1 MDIIEYITTRYDNIE
16 NIEIFN
22 EPNYMKPSYSTE
34 EEIEYYSKIVK
45 EVSDTAKKINPNI
58 KIIAG
63 SVACTNEEIDGKVP
77 YKTFLNKITQYGA
90 YKYSDAYS
98 YHPYEFYKSNAQ
110 NLTYY
115 KLLLDS
121 GNELNNY
128 GGFIGNYITEYGV
141 SNYTGNGFTE
151 DIQATRLVQQAT
163 INDRVGV
170 DFSLI
175 YVFRNPGANV
185 DNAEHNFGLLNS
197 NYTPKLSYY
206 AMKNYYEN
214 TNGAEYVG
222 TINISEGLETHV
234 YNKDGKPKII
244 TWSDNEKNKITI
256 PYQKFKAKDL
266 YGKDIEPD
274 ENGNITI
281 TTSPVYLNDVDYKY
295 FYQAISNTTITKY
308 EEFKKKFSNE
318 IEKMPELTNQITRL
332 EDNMSNIKNMSI
344 EIGEKESIQ
353 LMQGHY
359 ELGDLIIQSY
369 QEGKLD
375 IEYVKLSSILDIID
389 DIGDSYEDLVTIS
402 AKTINESEL
411 EETNE
416 KIQKAEAKINNN
428 KDLEVIYP
436 TKILDVSKE
445 LHKKSDY
452 IKSLEEENDIKLG
465 LIVSKNMHARFLA
478 NWAEKF
484 AQLYIDQYVSDNP
497 VEIKYSE
504 TELTNKNVTATIQT
518 NAEIQIINNE
528 GSKEHTFEENGRF
541 TFEYTIKGQAFSK
554 VAEVNNIDKQS
565 PIIEGVEKGKQYNEK
580 AQIKVTDENLLEVKL
595 ILNDEEIEYKPNMI
609 LTEEGFYEINA
620 KDKAGN
626 ITTIN
631 FEIIVNQEEAYQI
644 KENTIENITNNTKR
658 ADFEKNLKIEDKY
671 EILRS
676 DKILEKDSVIA
687 TGDILRTESGQE
699 HTLIVVGD
707 INKDGDVNIK
717 DLIRMRKYLLGEKEL
732 DDSEKLAA
740 DCNLD
745 GKKINIKDFIRMRII
760 ALTKG
765 IITYAEEVVET
776 RGTIELNE
784 ATPKAEV
791 EIKPLKSNDRKT
803 IILTLSVGKF
813 TNVKENA
820 TLGYETILNYE
831 EDIFET
837 VEAEDVKGLNAWTAT
852 YSPTTKAIIG
862 DPIVGAEN
870 TDITEITL
878 HLKDGIEAENTTI
891 SLTNFLL
898 SDDGENDLY
907 TSDLPIEISIKKEE
921 PTTQP
926 EVPDKSEET
935 KTPDKNTTTIS
946 TDGTVAK
953 ANSLPKAGNTVLV
966 IGIVAI
972 LVIIAFGVISGK
984 GYIGYLKDTHKQI
997 KK

>member
-1 MDIIEYITTRYDNIE
+1 MDLYNVVTDGVIYSIDLQDKSIIYENSFDINVKIENFDKDSVYKIIIKLDNKEIIDESIDNKGKDIKVKLDSEGKKEVNIIIYKNNVENINLTRTIYYIEPYKTQFLEEETNKGIKLMYNKPAISDTDWDKTINLASKLGSTYIRVATKLSLASNKDYSYLDRLMEKTNNTNIKIATAVSDIGEFGGEDKKINTNEELENLLDIVEYITTRYSNLK

-34 EEIEYYSKIVK
+34 QEIEYYAKIV
-45 EVSDTAKKINPNI
+45 ELVSGVAKKVNPNI

-63 SVACTNEEIDGKVP
+63 SVACTNEDTDDKVP

-121 GNELNNY
+121 VNELNNY

-141 SNYTGNGFTE
+141 PNYTGNGFTE
-151 DIQATRLVQQAT
+151 DTQARRLVQQAI

-222 TINISEGLETHV
+222 TLNISEGLETHV

-244 TWSDNEKNKITI
+244 TWSDNERNKITI
-256 PYQKFKAKDL
+256 PYQNFKAKDL

-281 TTSPVYLNDVDYKY
+281 TTSPVYLEDVDYNY
-295 FYQAISNTTITKY
+295 FYKAISNMATEGY
-308 EEFKKKFSNE
+308 EKFKEKFSNE
-318 IEKMPELTNQITRL
+318 IDKVPELSNKIAQL
-332 EDNMSNIKNMSI
+332 ENDISNIKNISM
-344 EIGEKESIQ
+344 EIGEKGSIQ
-353 LMQGHY
+353 LMQKHY

-375 IEYVKLSSILDIID
+375 IEYVKLSSILDMLD
-389 DIGDSYEDLVTIS
+389 DIGNSYEDLVTIS

-416 KIQKAEAKINNN
+416 KIQKVETTINNN

-436 TKILDVSKE
+436 AKILDVSKE
-445 LHKKSDY
+445 LYKKSDY
-452 IKSLEEENDIKLG
+452 INSLEEENDIKLG
-465 LIVSKNMHARFLA
+465 LIVSKNMHAKFLA

-497 VEIKYSE
+497 VGIKYSE
-504 TELTNKNVTATIQT
+504 TGLTNKNVTATIQT

-528 GSKEHTFEENGRF
+528 GSREYTFEENGIF
-541 TFEYTIKGQAFSK
+541 KFQYIIKGQAFSK
-554 VAEVNNIDKQS
+554 IVEVNNIDKQS
-565 PIIEGVEKGKQYNEK
+565 PIVEGVEARKLYKDK
-580 AQIKVTDENLLEVKL
+580 VQINVTDENLLEVKL
-595 ILNDEEIEYKPNMI
+595 ILNDEEIEYKPDMI

-631 FEIIVNQEEAYQI
+631 FEIIVNQEEQYQI

-658 ADFEKNLKIEDKY
+658 TDFEKKLKIEEKY
-671 EILRS
+671 EILRNG
-676 DKILEKDSVIA
+676 KILERDNVVA
-687 TGDILRTESGQE
+687 TGDILKTESGQE
-699 HTLIVVGD
+699 YTLIVVGD

-717 DLIRMRKYLLGEKEL
+717 DLIKMRKYLLGEKGL

-760 ALTKG
+760 ALTKS
-765 IITYAEEVVET
+765 AM
-776 RGTIELNE
+776 
-784 ATPKAEV
+784 
-791 EIKPLKSNDRKT
+791 
-803 IILTLSVGKF
+803 
-813 TNVKENA
+813 
-820 TLGYETILNYE
+820 
-831 EDIFET
+831 
-837 VEAEDVKGLNAWTAT
+837 
-852 YSPTTKAIIG
+852 
-862 DPIVGAEN
+862 
-870 TDITEITL
+870 
-878 HLKDGIEAENTTI
+878 
-891 SLTNFLL
+891 
-898 SDDGENDLY
+898 
-907 TSDLPIEISIKKEE
+907 
-921 PTTQP
+921 
-926 EVPDKSEET
+926 
-935 KTPDKNTTTIS
+935 
-946 TDGTVAK
+946 
-953 ANSLPKAGNTVLV
+953 
-966 IGIVAI
+966 
-972 LVIIAFGVISGK
+972 
-984 GYIGYLKDTHKQI
+984 
-997 KK
+997 